1 MTINHSETRSFQ
13 QSSTVIRCRASGEGN
28 ERPPGFTSR
37 EEGVGQAPLPRFH
50 HPSVLVICRPVLD
63 RQGYP
68 PKKDRALF
76 WVPAL
81 PVSAPDG

>member
-1 MTINHSETRSFQ
+1 MIINHPKIRDLRRNL
-13 QSSTVIRCRASGEGN
+13 TVARCHASGEGN
-28 ERPPGFTSR
+28 ERPPGFTTR
-37 EEGVGQAPLPRFH
+37 EEGAQAPLPRLH
-50 HPSVLVICRPVLD
+50 HPSVLVRCRPVLD